1 VTVEPLTRERRRA
14 LTRDTILAAAA
25 EVFARR
31 GFEGAPLEEIA
42 EAAGF
47 TRGAIYKNFSG
58 KEDLFFAVAD
68 RDFAARLQTLS
79 DRLVHRS
86 DFGPVELAALWRD
99 TLLGTADDLALHM
112 EVRLY
117 AVRNPEV
124 KVRLAEHQ
132 RTTRRM
138 LADFIV
144 EQTNAAGVELRI
156 PAATFAGL
164 LDAATWGI
172 AESIAIDDDAALLDE
187 FFALVVPAACTE
199 PSAPTAS

>member
-1 VTVEPLTRERRRA
+1 VTLEPLTRERRRA
-14 LTRDTILAAAA
+14 LTRDTIVAAAA
-25 EVFARR
+25 EVFGRR
-31 GFEGAPLEEIA
+31 GFEGAALEEIA
-42 EAAGF
+42 ETAGF

-68 RDFAARLQTLS
+68 RDFAERLQTLS
-79 DRLVHRS
+79 TLLAFRS
-86 DFGPVELAALWRD
+86 DFGPAAVAALWRD

-124 KVRLAEHQ
+124 KVRLAQHQ
-132 RTTRRM
+132 RTTRRA

-144 EQTNAAGVELRI
+144 EQTTAAGVELLI
-156 PAATFAGL
+156 PAATFAAL

-172 AESIAIDDDAALLDE
+172 AESIAIDDDATLLDE
-187 FFALVVPAACTE
+187 FFALIVPAACAE
-199 PSAPTAS
+199 PSAPTPS

>member
-1 VTVEPLTRERRRA
+1 MTVERLTRERRRE
-14 LTRDTILAAAA
+14 LTRDTIVAAAA
-25 EVFARR
+25 EVFGRR

-42 EAAGF
+42 EVAGF

-58 KEDLFFAVAD
+58 KEELFFAVAD
-68 RDFAARLQTLS
+68 RDVATRLQTLS
-79 DRLVHRS
+79 VRLGHRS
-86 DFGPVELAALWRD
+86 DFGPSELAALWRD

-124 KVRLAEHQ
+124 KARLAEHQ
-132 RTTRRM
+132 RTTRRT

-144 EQTNAAGVELRI
+144 EQTTAAGVELLI
-156 PAATFAGL
+156 PPLTFAGL

-172 AESIAIDDDAALLDE
+172 AESIAIDGDTSLLDE
-187 FFALVVPAACTE
+187 FFALIVPAACTPPAP
-199 PSAPTAS
+199 PSS